1 VEDIPMATP
10 TSVTPLAGMATLP
23 PILDDIPIVYEDE
36 DEGDMGESNEHVDA
50 DEIVHVCVGA
60 FLRRSGK
67 GYRVF
72 SNMNLYYREGPLHEG
87 TGSAPYVSPDSMV
100 VQPYT
105 DLGDK
110 VPSYSIG
117 RDGPPPVTVAEI
129 LSKRSAQQ
137 QDLGKKLVIYAK
149 LGIAEYILVDE
160 TGRFLKQRLQV
171 RRLQPDRTWI
181 EEQDAD
187 GGITSQLGFRL
198 IWDTDHRLRLLD
210 VTTGERYL
218 RPDEAQAEADARRLA
233 EQRLQAEADARRIAE
248 KRVRAL
254 EAELLR
260 QREDQ
265 GPRP

>member
-1 VEDIPMATP
+1 VEDISMATP
-10 TSVTPLAGMATLP
+10 TVVTSPTGLATLP
-23 PILDDIPIVYEDE
+23 LLLDDIPILYEDE
-36 DEGDMGESNEHVDA
+36 DEDDMGESNEHVDA

-60 FLRRSGK
+60 FLRRRGT

-72 SNMNLYYREGPLHEG
+72 SNMNLYYREGPVHER

-110 VPSYSIG
+110 VPSYAIG
-117 RDGPPPVTVAEI
+117 RDGPAPVTVAEI

-137 QDLGKKLVIYAK
+137 QDLGNKLIVYAK
-149 LGIAEYILVDE
+149 LGISEYILVDE

-171 RRLQPDRTWI
+171 RRLQPDRTWV

-198 IWDTDHRLRLLD
+198 IWDADDRLRLLD
-210 VTTGERYL
+210 ATTGERYL
-218 RPDEAQAEADARRLA
+218 RPDEAQTEADARRLA
-233 EQRLQAEADARRIAE
+233 EQRLQAEADARRLAE
-248 KRVRAL
+248 ERVRAL

-260 QREDQ
+260 QRQNQD
-265 GPRP
+265 PRP